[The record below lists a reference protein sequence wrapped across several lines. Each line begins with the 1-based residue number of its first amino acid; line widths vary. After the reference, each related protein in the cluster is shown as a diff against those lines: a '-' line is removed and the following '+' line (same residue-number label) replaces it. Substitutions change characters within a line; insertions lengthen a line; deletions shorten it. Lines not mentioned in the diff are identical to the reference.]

1 MGCFKRKTKRP
12 STNDERVPVGE
23 TSPNAYKSMHES
35 RPPHSSSSSL
45 TEQLLSLHETLKSI
59 QDESQ
64 LSSRDEFVACRTVY
78 RDLRRILE
86 TEKILEVDYLSSV
99 NSNSNRIVYDF
110 EDNAAKGGSKKDG
123 ENEIRKNERLSTWDS
138 TPYIP
143 KAFQNKFRALQEEVR
158 MADVASL
165 KVLKDHPA
173 ATRPLTI
180 GQLRS
185 NVKEFFVLDNSLRE
199 TTVGAPRGHTLE
211 EKHKI
216 VHSLAKT
223 SLQEIILGAYGSK
236 ISVCSQIAEH
246 WKSLGQSF
254 DKTWG
259 FSEIFDF
266 EPIEEDKLW
275 EAEMHNDDTNGFG
288 NRSSILNKMT
298 AEEEKTP
305 EYYYTPEFIPKTT
318 YDRDDAE
325 LLKKASLGFRKD
337 AFKGAL
343 SRLLKKSTDPR
354 GRIPM
359 GLLMMAGYGIKNA
372 ILEVDTSVET
382 FDYSKFCAVERI
394 RFLMKWCRKNLAKRS
409 GGEPTRILVNL
420 RDFSNYYRSPGGLQ
434 NCLFLVDSLCRL
446 PPEERP
452 FGFMIEEP
460 TGWLYPSE
468 VGRTV
473 RMIKLTM
480 DRAGF
485 PDAKFLIHC
494 HWYFGMAEASQL
506 QALCNGVNGVWA
518 AVCKTGAQ
526 TGHACSTMT
535 AVNLLRAEIDYPIS
549 EKYNLEEMCEAAR
562 QITEIVTRKPCD
574 PHEEIYG
581 SHAFDIP
588 YFMVSLPSCRYS
600 IHSVL
605 IKIGVK
611 ERAVRLNTLS
621 MVSSVYHAMVYYFGK
636 PEETGWNPEYC
647 RKMHDAINNHLL
659 TGLSRDYNSPLGLGH
674 LYGLVSREKLSWAM
688 ISIMSKDC
696 KIPDT
701 HPVVMDY
708 IFRWNRL
715 CRLYKTGKIEP
726 HVAAQSKSMMFWGT
740 PAVLEPE
747 LDSLPFEFYTAD
759 IMRNKVLEPIPNFF
773 KLQVVNILTN
783 DERKI
788 QQQKIPEVHF
798 YEMLL
803 RLKLFLEEA
812 DCLNVLGLVDDF
824 CIRKNHDFFFGED
837 ALWLKAINKERPT
850 VATNLLLKQM
860 QFYHKHYI
868 NQGNT
873 AISRCIESTAHRID
887 NNQSL
892 PSDMQKVFRQK
903 AAAALVH
910 TIAEKKRQGAFPGDR
925 PTGRFHH
932 IKSSHESMLRALACD
947 DGQDKDL
954 AEELRK
960 EICVETFTE
969 LPDNRGESASSSDE
983 KLADEYVKY
992 RRESLRVEEDDI
1004 LSSSEILEFDVL
1016 SNGIEQN
1023 NSLRGIFGRRGSA
1036 KIIQAM
1042 RDQHVSFEEG

>member
-1 MGCFKRKTKRP
+1 MRCFKKR
-12 STNDERVPVGE
+12 SKRSCKDDERVPVGE
-23 TSPNAYKSMHES
+23 TDTPSPNSHNAIDES
-35 RPPHSSSSSL
+35 YPPSSSSSL
-45 TEQLLSLHETLKSI
+45 LTERLLSIHETLKSI
-59 QDESQ
+59 RDESQ
-64 LSSRDEFVACRTVY
+64 LSSKEEFAACRTVY

-86 TEKILEVDYLSSV
+86 TEKILESDYLSSV
-99 NSNSNRIVYDF
+99 NLNIDNDRIVFDDKISTANGDRGNNRSKR
-110 EDNAAKGGSKKDG
+110 DN
-123 ENEIRKNERLSTWDS
+123 ENNTRKQERQSTWDS
-138 TPYIP
+138 TPFIP
-143 KAFQNKFRALQEEVR
+143 KTFQNKFRALQEEVR
-158 MADVASL
+158 KADVASL
-165 KVLKDHPA
+165 KVLKEHPV

-185 NVKEFFVLDNSLRE
+185 NVKDFFVLDNSLRE

-211 EKHKI
+211 EKHRI

-259 FSEIFDF
+259 FSEIYDF
-266 EPIEEDKLW
+266 EPIEEGKLW
-275 EAEMHNDDTNGFG
+275 EAEMYNEDTTGFD
-288 NRSSILNKMT
+288 NRSSTLGKE
-298 AEEEKTP
+298 AVDEGKTP
-305 EYYYTPEFIPKTT
+305 TYYYTPEFIPKTK
-318 YDRDDAE
+318 YNRNDME
-325 LLKKASLGFRKD
+325 LLNKASSGFRKD
-337 AFKGAL
+337 AFDGKL
-343 SRLLKKSTDPR
+343 SRLLKKSTDPN

-382 FDYSKFCAVERI
+382 FDYSKFCAFERI
-394 RFLMKWCRKNLAKRS
+394 KFLMKWCRKNLAKRK

-485 PDAKFLIHC
+485 PDAKFLVHC

-506 QALCNGVNGVWA
+506 QALCNGANGVWA
-518 AVCKTGAQ
+518 AVCKAGAQ

-535 AVNLLRAEIDYPIS
+535 AVNLFRADIDYPIT

-562 QITEIVTRKPCD
+562 QITEIATRKPCD

-605 IKIGVK
+605 TQIGVK

-621 MVSSVYHAMVYYFGK
+621 MVSSVYYAMMYYFGK
-636 PEETGWNPEYC
+636 PEETGWKPEYC

-701 HPVVMDY
+701 HAVVMDY

-715 CRLYKTGKIEP
+715 CRLYKTGKAELHI
-726 HVAAQSKSMMFWGT
+726 AAQSKSMMFWGT
-740 PAVLEPE
+740 PTVLEPE

-798 YEMLL
+798 YEMIL

-812 DCLNVLGLVDDF
+812 DSLNVLGLVDDF
-824 CIRKNHDFFFGED
+824 CIRKNHDFFFWRGRSVAEANQQGTPDDCYKSFVKTD
-837 ALWLKAINKERPT
+837 AILPQTLYQPGQHRNFSLHRVDCPSNRQET
-850 VATNLLLKQM
+850 
-860 QFYHKHYI
+860 
-868 NQGNT
+868 
-873 AISRCIESTAHRID
+873 ESTFGHAKGLWTKICRSTGPQ
-887 NNQSL
+887 NCRQENARSL
-892 PSDMQKVFRQK
+892 PR
-903 AAAALVH
+903 
-910 TIAEKKRQGAFPGDR
+910 
-925 PTGRFHH
+925 
-932 IKSSHESMLRALACD
+932 
-947 DGQDKDL
+947 
-954 AEELRK
+954 
-960 EICVETFTE
+960 
-969 LPDNRGESASSSDE
+969 
-983 KLADEYVKY
+983 
-992 RRESLRVEEDDI
+992 
-1004 LSSSEILEFDVL
+1004 
-1016 SNGIEQN
+1016 
-1023 NSLRGIFGRRGSA
+1023 
-1036 KIIQAM
+1036 
-1042 RDQHVSFEEG
+1042 